1 MAEDPTPCPL
11 HLALKKHLTVKAYT
25 LFEVVSNPDEYP
37 DEFIKAKEY
46 VFNGLVRGDIKPIIG
61 RTFRLSDIVEAHRY
75 MESNAQVG
83 KIVVTV

>member
-1 MAEDPTPCPL
+1 M
-11 HLALKKHLTVKAYT
+11 TVKAYT

-37 DEFIKAKEY
+37 DEFRKAKEY
-46 VFNGLVRGDIKPIIG
+46 IVNGLIEGDFRPTIS

-75 MESNAQVG
+75 MESNAQIG